1 MSLTPRTIVLIPGYM
16 LNEMLWREFETY
28 LPANCIVHHASV
40 TGGRNLHD
48 IAQHMSTCLPDK
60 FTLIGFSLG
69 GYIARQFAADFPD
82 RVESLVLIA
91 SSLREDTPSEV
102 ESKRQSVQSLSPAT
116 FKGLSSHAIAR
127 SLHPLNASDRDMI
140 STIQQMGRCLG
151 FEAFITQSTLIRQG
165 IPSATI
171 GCPTLVIASEDD
183 AIRSMQEAEELV
195 DAIPDASLRAIKD
208 CGHMIPLEQPEA
220 LAITITEWISV
231 R

>member
-1 MSLTPRTIVLIPGYM
+1 M
-16 LNEMLWREFETY
+16 LNGMLWREFETY

-40 TGGRNLHD
+40 TGGRTLHD

-60 FTLIGFSLG
+60 FTLIGFSPG

-91 SSLREDTPSEV
+91 SSLREDTPLEA
-102 ESKRQSVQSLSPAT
+102 ESKRQNVQSLSPAT

-127 SLHPLNASDRDMI
+127 SLHPRNSSNQDMI
-140 STIQQMGRCLG
+140 SAIQKMGCCLG
-151 FEAFITQSTLIRQG
+151 FEAFITQSSLSRQG
-165 IPSATI
+165 IASATI
-171 GCPTLVIASEDD
+171 HCPALVIASEDD
-183 AIRSMQEAEELV
+183 ALRSMKEAEELV
-195 DAIPDASLRAIKD
+195 EAIPDASLRIIRG